1 MKRLAWHWLG
11 LFSCVTVWSTGCGGS
26 GSSGADAQLRFL
38 QASPNAPQVNVL
50 IDGASVATNLIYSG
64 ATPYIPVKPGSRH
77 VQVVP
82 VSGSSPILDQTVS
95 LASTTNQTLLLTG
108 PAASIQSVALTDG
121 GTTTTTGDGNV
132 RVVNAS
138 GSMGAADVYIVSAG
152 SSIVG
157 VQPVTGSTPLAF
169 AKNTGYQLIAAGNYE
184 VFMTAP
190 GTTNALLSTGSISL
204 TSAQNQTV
212 VALDGTSGG
221 FRFALLTDQ

>member
-1 MKRLAWHWLG
+1 MRRLAWHWLG
-11 LFSCVTVWSTGCGGS
+11 LFWCATVWLTGCGGS
-26 GSSGADAQLRFL
+26 RSSGADAQLRLL

-64 ATPYIPVKPGSRH
+64 ATSYLPVKPGPRH

-95 LASTTNQTLLLTG
+95 LASATNQTLLLTG

-121 GTTTTTGDGNV
+121 GTTTTSGDGNV

-138 GSMGAADVYIVSAG
+138 GSMGAADVYIVAAG

-157 VQPVTGSTPLAF
+157 VKPVTGSTALAF
-169 AKNTGYQLIAAGNYE
+169 DKNTDYQLMAAGNYE

-204 TSAQNQTV
+204 TSAQYQTV

-221 FRFALLTDQ
+221 FMFALLTDQ